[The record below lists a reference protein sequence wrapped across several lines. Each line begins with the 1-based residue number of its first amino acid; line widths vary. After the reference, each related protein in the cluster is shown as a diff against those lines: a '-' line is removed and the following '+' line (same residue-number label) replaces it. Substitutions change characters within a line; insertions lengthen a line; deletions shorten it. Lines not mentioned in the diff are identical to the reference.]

1 MDTEKKVAAHYTHG
15 ALEKTILDTL
25 RAAGTDVDRLTATD
39 LSAVD
44 EFHLGWRDATV
55 AFAKDLG
62 LSAGMRVL
70 DIGSGI
76 GGPARYFAEAHGC
89 RVTGIDL
96 TPEFVQVAGALTR
109 RCGLSDKVEFREAS
123 ATGLMFE
130 DGVFDVATLIHVGMN
145 IEDKEKVFA
154 EARRVLRPGGRFGVY
169 DIMRGAVGGPIPYPM
184 PWARTRETSFVEAP
198 ATYRKHLADA
208 GFKIES
214 EQDRSAFVRDLARKR
229 RAQAEKEGPSP
240 LGIHI
245 LGADMKERLANVMRA
260 LEAGLIAPTQ
270 MIARTI

>member
-25 RAAGTDVDRLTATD
+25 KAAGKDIDNLTATE

-44 EFHLGWRDATV
+44 EFHLGWRDATI
-55 AFAKDLG
+55 AFAKDLRLATG
-62 LSAGMRVL
+62 ARVL

-76 GGPARYFAEAHGC
+76 GGPARYFAEARGC
-89 RVTGIDL
+89 LVVGIDL
-96 TPEFVQVAGALTR
+96 TPEFVQVANALTR
-109 RCGLSDKVEFREAS
+109 CCGLAGKVEFREAS

-130 DGVFDVATLIHVGMN
+130 DGAFDTATMIHVGMN
-145 IEDKEKVFA
+145 IPDKEKVFA
-154 EARRVLRPGGRFGVY
+154 EARRVLKPGGKFGVY
-169 DIMRGAVGGPIPYPM
+169 DIMRAGDGEIPYPM
-184 PWARTRETSFVEAP
+184 PWARTRDTSFLETP
-198 ATYRKHLADA
+198 ATYQRLLAHA
-208 GFKIES
+208 GFEIES
-214 EQDRSAFVRDLARKR
+214 ETDRSAFVRDLARKR

-245 LGADMKERLANVMRA
+245 LGPDMKERLANVMRA

-270 MIARTI
+270 IIARAI